1 MNTQNFFWASNLK
14 YLRNR
19 KRLSQDE
26 LAERLN
32 ITRVK
37 LNAHENGRS
46 KNPPVE
52 DLVRISD
59 FYKISIDN
67 LLKVDLSKLGE
78 LKLRE
83 LESGNDVYAMGTK
96 MRILATTVDKDN
108 NENVEMVP
116 VKAKAGY
123 AAGYGDPDFIA
134 QLPVF
139 NLPYLP
145 KDRKYRMFPTT
156 GDSMLPIP
164 EDSFVVG
171 EYLEDWH
178 SIKEDTPCIVIT
190 KNDGIVFKLVTN
202 LPEQRAMR
210 LKSLNTQ
217 YAPYEVHTGDILEI
231 WRFKNYISDAIPE
244 AETPLQEIARMIL
257 EIKGDVKKLSSKP
270 KA

>member
-14 YLRNR
+14 FLRNR
-19 KRLSQDE
+19 KRLSQDD

-52 DLVRISD
+52 DLIRFSD

-67 LLKVDLSKLGE
+67 LLKVDLSKLSE
-78 LKLRE
+78 LKIRE
-83 LESGNDVYAMGTK
+83 LESGNDAYATGTK

-139 NLPYLP
+139 NLPHLP

-156 GDSMLPIP
+156 GDSMLPVP
-164 EDSFVVG
+164 ENAFVVG
-171 EYLEDWH
+171 EYLEDWQ
-178 SIKEDTPCIVIT
+178 SLKNDVPCIVIT
-190 KNDGIVFKLVTN
+190 KNDGIVFKLATN
-202 LPEQRAMR
+202 QPDSRTIL
-210 LKSLNTQ
+210 LKSLNTN
-217 YAPYEVHTGDILEI
+217 YPPYEVHIGEVLEM
-231 WRFKNYISDAIPE
+231 WRFKSYISDTIPE
-244 AETPLQEIARMIL
+244 GEMTLQELTRIML
-257 EIKGDVKKLSSKP
+257 EIKGDVKRLVS
-270 KA
+270 